1 MTQSL
6 VLNNESVNALAVS
19 RPPEQI
25 LAEAKNAADVLM
37 RVYNSKPEKD
47 KVKMNG
53 NYYLEFEDWNT
64 LARFFNVTPKTKSTE
79 FVTYGSVQGF
89 EALAEAT
96 TVIDGVPVVLT
107 SADAMCLNDEENWGM
122 RAKYEWQEVKDA
134 DGKIQWED
142 NPNKP
147 GSKRPQ
153 RKRNKVGEEPT
164 PLFQL
169 RSMAQTRA
177 QAKCLR
183 QLFSWVIVLA
193 ELKGIA
199 TTPAEEMSGSTI
211 QQEGDVKPEVQH
223 PKQSQPTGAPISE
236 GQRKRMYAIA
246 RDAGF
251 NAEERVKQVMGAYG
265 FEKDTFIT
273 KDKYAEISAAL
284 TDKNWTAPVAAK
296 QVEKQEAK
304 PSSVE
309 GRVDDVREGKDSH
322 GPFLCL
328 DMGGVELYAREPG
341 MFELLKTAKGKDCA
355 FMATVINKEKMRGKI
370 VSILRV
376 GDKEWDAKGLP
387 VIRIDRQAE
396 ISEKDAPP
404 AKGIPLDFET
414 K

>member
-89 EALAEAT
+89 EAFAEAV
-96 TVIDGVPVVLT
+96 TVIDGVSVVLT
-107 SADAMCLNDEENWGM
+107 SADAMCLNDEENWGP
-122 RAKYEWQEVKDA
+122 RAKYEWQDVLDDK
-134 DGKIQWED
+134 GNKIWED
-142 NPNKP
+142 NPKKP
-147 GSKRPQ
+147 GSKRPKAQ
-153 RKRNKVGEEPT
+153 RIKVGEEPT

-199 TTPAEEMSGSTI
+199 TTPAEEMGGSTI
-211 QQEGDVKPEVQH
+211 EQEGEAKPEVQQ
-223 PKQSQPTGAPISE
+223 PKQSQPTGTPISD

-251 NAEERVKQVMGAYG
+251 NAEERVKQVIGAFG
-265 FEKDTFIT
+265 FEKDTFVT
-273 KDKYAEISAAL
+273 KDKYSEISTAL
-284 TDKNWTAPVAAK
+284 TDKNWTGPKPAPAEQK
-296 QVEKQEAK
+296 TEQK

-341 MFELLKTAKGKDCA
+341 MFEVLKGAKGKDCA
-355 FMATVINKEKMRGKI
+355 FMATVVNKEKMRGKI

-376 GDKEWDAKGLP
+376 GDKEWMEDGTP
-387 VIRIDRQAE
+387 VIRVDRGTE
-396 ISEKDAPP
+396 ITDKDAPP
-404 AKGIPLDFET
+404 AQGVPLDFNA